1 MTGNLWKRLFAGTA
15 SRGVVLAP
23 RTRTPRGAIPG
34 GGALIAENSRYVNL
48 TSAEMPYS
56 GLGHQ
61 NFIFLHSDSLWSIH
75 PSLTP
80 RTASLYV
87 RGTICSDEAVRVGTH
102 PMTCF
107 PWRPPPTLA
116 AAHLFTTQTP
126 GGMLGIEYVRGPA
139 FRCKEIGGKY
149 GPGFL
154 ASSPD
159 QGGEKRRRHR
169 PGGKSVAAARRMN
182 TLMPLATW
190 CFVLGGGF
198 DNPRMRLAMYTGHRR
213 LLFTCVSRSHIGSSG
228 ASPFCARRRRQKS
241 VYWYQAQVSK
251 GAEGISTFLKVCTR
265 GL

>member
-1 MTGNLWKRLFAGTA
+1 METIVRRYGQPRRGAGPEDQNA
-15 SRGVVLAP
+15 AWRH
-23 RTRTPRGAIPG
+23 PRGGP
-34 GGALIAENSRYVNL
+34 LIAENSRYVNL
-48 TSAEMPYS
+48 TSAEMPFS

-61 NFIFLHSDSLWSIH
+61 NLIFLHSDSLWSIH

-159 QGGEKRRRHR
+159 QGKNA
-169 PGGKSVAAARRMN
+169 VA
-182 TLMPLATW
+182 
-190 CFVLGGGF
+190 
-198 DNPRMRLAMYTGHRR
+198 TGRAER
-213 LLFTCVSRSHIGSSG
+213 
-228 ASPFCARRRRQKS
+228 ASPPPD
-241 VYWYQAQVSK
+241 
-251 GAEGISTFLKVCTR
+251 G
-265 GL
+265 